1 MFKKFNF
8 SYSNS
13 SGAIYSL
20 TLKQGKWLYESKNDT
35 HPMDVMV
42 DGPVTIYELKNKEVI
57 TSIDSYPAE
66 INPSD
71 HRIKRLHNYLKQ
83 YCKRWEKEY
92 AWMQY
97 DDGNIWE
104 CDIEGENFKLKSRGN
119 VEEPANFE
127 TFLHKLTV
135 FTEGK
140 YFGPSLC

>member
-1 MFKKFNF
+1 MKP
-8 SYSNS
+8 
-13 SGAIYSL
+13 IYFR
-20 TLKQGKWLYESKNDT
+20 
-35 HPMDVMV
+35 
-42 DGPVTIYELKNKEVI
+42 
-57 TSIDSYPAE
+57 
-66 INPSD
+66 